1 MKWTPE
7 QEALR
12 ERFVTALVEA
22 TFPLQ
27 QGPDRE
33 VCLELLI
40 LAAEQL
46 REHLEKELAELRQEE
61 TD

>member
-1 MKWTPE
+1 MDLSLAE
-7 QEALR
+7 R
-12 ERFVTALVEA
+12 ELTKRFFTALAEA

-33 VCLELLI
+33 VVLQCLI
-40 LAAEQL
+40 RAAEQL
-46 REHLEKELAELRQEE
+46 RQRLEDELAELRQEE